1 MQSILL
7 VEDNPADAHLLKEML
22 RISDI
27 PDHITHAQDG
37 EIALKRLEDAE
48 KGQLK
53 LPRLVL
59 LDLNLPKVDGFEVLR
74 CIKTSQRWS
83 SVPVVVMSSSKRP
96 SDKSRSLEGG
106 AVCYLEKPGNL
117 EQLVAVGRQIKGL
130 LA

>member
-1 MQSILL
+1 
-7 VEDNPADAHLLKEML
+7 ML

-27 PDHITHAQDG
+27 PDQITHATDG

-48 KGQLK
+48 QGRLK

-59 LDLNLPKVDGFEVLR
+59 LDLNLPKVHGFEVLR
-74 CIKTSQRWS
+74 SIKTSEKWS
-83 SVPVVVMSSSKRP
+83 SVPVVVMSSSRRP
-96 SDKSRSLEGG
+96 SDKTQSLEGG

-117 EQLVAVGRQIKGL
+117 DQLVEVGKQIKGL